1 MSGCGGSSASR
12 QAHRRGRGIQTASRP
27 LQGRVL
33 PDPFPFSPLPTPGS
47 EAAVGAQHSERDPGW
62 RGAPVEILDP
72 GRREE
77 RRQLQLQL
85 DRAHED
91 LVEIERKVR
100 RRSAQCSWSRVLHKL
115 LVQLLF
121 PKRAQYRTILYW
133 SKDATELL
141 AWKLEVAL
149 LWKKEALDS
158 VIGISYRISRLE
170 DDGEEPDSE

>member
-1 MSGCGGSSASR
+1 M
-12 QAHRRGRGIQTASRP
+12 
-27 LQGRVL
+27 
-33 PDPFPFSPLPTPGS
+33 
-47 EAAVGAQHSERDPGW
+47 
-62 RGAPVEILDP
+62 
-72 GRREE
+72 
-77 RRQLQLQL
+77 QL

-133 SKDATELL
+133 SKDATELFQ
-141 AWKLEVAL
+141 WRKETAL

-158 VIGISYRISRLE
+158 VIEISYQISRLE